1 MEIEALNGRATSAEV
16 ISLPMLGSKFDALLA
31 RRGAFASIFFVGALT
46 ASSWF
51 LDSYLA
57 YVATSWVIFGLLGLS
72 LDLVWGRAGVLSLGQ
87 TAFYGIGGYLGS
99 VAAIDLAPLTGNT
112 LIWSLPSSALAGAC
126 SAGLIGLL
134 IFFGRMGALQATI
147 LTYTATLII
156 WTIAVSFHATVG
168 AAVIGGDNGLA
179 EIPSYVLGFADAA
192 QPLAP
197 NEMLGCT
204 VLIAGGVYLFSA
216 ALMRSPFGLLVDCVR
231 LNAEKT
237 ELLGYDA
244 RKIQFLVFVFAGGI
258 AGLAGALFGHWANY
272 LTPSVFS
279 VQEGLLVPIYVLVG
293 GRGTLVGPFV
303 GALLVGGIS
312 FWLGGGVIGG
322 QTTLIMGLGLIGLV
336 LFVDGG
342 IIGAARTFCAKGRRL
357 LDSELEI
364 DGERG
369 PASDVDFG
377 VSVQHA
383 TGASLETQAIVKR
396 FGGITPVK
404 SVSLSFRPGRVYCL
418 IGPNGAGK
426 STFLRCCM
434 GSHALSQGEIMLAG
448 ERVTTWKTFERA
460 RAGLGVKMQTPQVF
474 DELSV
479 AQNLW
484 VAAYR
489 AERDRHKADR
499 RVADILGALG
509 LSSKARHLAGDLSH
523 GERQWLDIGMVLG
536 QSPQVIML
544 DEPAAGMTEVE
555 RDKLA
560 RMIRDLAGSA
570 VVIVVEH
577 DMDFVRALDAEVI
590 VLHQGEVF
598 ERGSIEDLR
607 QNEAV
612 LDVYLGRRRHV
623 RSS

>member
-16 ISLPMLGSKFDALLA
+16 TNLQLLSANLDTLLG
-31 RRGAFASIFFVGALT
+31 RRGVWAGLFVVCAFT
-46 ASSWF
+46 ATARYV
-51 LDSYLA
+51 DPYLA

-72 LDLVWGRAGVLSLGQ
+72 LDLVWGRAGILSLGQ
-87 TAFYGIGGYLGS
+87 TAFYGFGGYVGS
-99 VAAIDLAPLTGNT
+99 IAAINLAPLTGNT
-112 LIWSLPSSALAGAC
+112 LIWSLPSGALAGAC
-126 SAGLIGLL
+126 GAALIGWL
-134 IFFGRMGALQATI
+134 IFFGRMGALQVTI
-147 LTYTATLII
+147 LTYTVTLII

-168 AAVIGGDNGLA
+168 DAVIGGDNGLA
-179 EIPSYVLGFADAA
+179 EIPSYVLGFSDAA
-192 QPLAP
+192 PPLTP
-197 NEMLGCT
+197 NGMLACT
-204 VLIAGGVYLFSA
+204 ILIAGVAYLLSA

-237 ELLGYDA
+237 ELLGYDT
-244 RKIQFLVFVFAGGI
+244 RKIQFLVFVLAGGI
-258 AGLAGALFGHWANY
+258 AGIAGALFGHWANY

-293 GRGTLVGPFV
+293 GRGTLAGPFV
-303 GALLVGGIS
+303 GALLVGGLS

-322 QTTLIMGLGLIGLV
+322 QTTLIMGLGLIVLV
-336 LFVDGG
+336 LFVRGG
-342 IIGAARTFCAKGRRL
+342 VIGAARAFLAKRVRL
-357 LDSELEI
+357 LPSPAES
-364 DGERG
+364 DGAGRPPSSAEFSG
-369 PASDVDFG
+369 
-377 VSVQHA
+377 SVRHVPD
-383 TGASLETQAIVKR
+383 GSLETRAIVKR

-404 SVSLSFRPGRVYCL
+404 GVSLAFRAGRVYCL

-434 GSHALSQGEIMLAG
+434 GSHALSEGEITLAG

-474 DELSV
+474 DELTV

-489 AERDRHKADR
+489 TEGDRHKADR
-499 RVADILGALG
+499 RVADVLGALG
-509 LSSKARHLAGDLSH
+509 LASKSQHLAGDLSH

-536 QSPQVIML
+536 QSPAVIML

-560 RMIRDLAGSA
+560 RMIRDLAVSA

-607 QNEAV
+607 RNEAV

-623 RSS
+623 RNS

>member
-1 MEIEALNGRATSAEV
+1 MEIEALKGRATSAEV
-16 ISLPMLGSKFDALLA
+16 TNLPLPGGWLVALLA
-31 RRGAFASIFFVGALT
+31 KRRIW
-46 ASSWF
+46 ASSLAICALAAAAWYV
-51 LDSYLA
+51 DSYLA

-72 LDLVWGRAGVLSLGQ
+72 LDLVWGRAGILSLGQ

-99 VAAIDLAPLTGNT
+99 IAAINLAPLTGNT
-112 LIWSLPSSALAGAC
+112 LVWSLPSGALAGAC
-126 SAGLIGLL
+126 GAALIGWL
-134 IFFGRMGALQATI
+134 IFFSRMGALQVTI
-147 LTYTATLII
+147 LTYTVTLVI

-168 AAVIGGDNGLA
+168 DAVIGGDNGLA
-179 EIPSYVLGFADAA
+179 EIPSYILGFADAA

-197 NEMLGCT
+197 NGMLGCT
-204 VLIAGGVYLFSA
+204 ILIVGGAYLLSV

-237 ELLGYDA
+237 ELLGYDT
-244 RKIQFLVFVFAGGI
+244 RKIQFLVFVLAGGI
-258 AGLAGALFGHWANY
+258 AGIAGALFGHWANY

-293 GRGTLVGPFV
+293 GRGTLAGPFV
-303 GALLVGGIS
+303 GALLVGGLS

-322 QTTLIMGLGLIGLV
+322 QTTLIMGLSLIVLV

-342 IIGAARTFCAKGRRL
+342 VIGAARNLFAKGTRL
-357 LDSELEI
+357 RPSGVEVDSESRPSPVADL
-364 DGERG
+364 G
-369 PASDVDFG
+369 ASMK
-377 VSVQHA
+377 HA
-383 TGASLETQAIVKR
+383 AGASLETRAIVKR

-426 STFLRCCM
+426 SALLRCCM

-448 ERVTTWKTFERA
+448 ERVTAWKTFERA

-499 RVADILGALG
+499 RVADVLGNLG
-509 LSSKARHLAGDLSH
+509 LASKSQHLAGDLSH

-536 QSPQVIML
+536 QSPAVIML
-544 DEPAAGMTEVE
+544 DEPAAGMTEAE

-560 RMIRDLAGSA
+560 GMIRDLAVSA

-607 QNEAV
+607 RNEAV

-623 RSS
+623 RNS